1 MLTDPENYSYDYT
14 KQLIESIQDIETQRW
29 ACLLYGTGARVSEA
43 KGIRVCDVTFQ
54 DKVDGN
60 KYLVIRCPVFKKHD
74 ELKHFRQAPIRM
86 DEDWLVSPILSLTRL
101 AGEPTS
107 TNLIVTAHRA
117 TIYRKLVAA
126 LNINPHGFRK
136 LRATHLSNK
145 FGFNEAKLVRF
156 FAWQDFRPASSYA
169 KANLGDIM
177 Y

>member
-107 TNLIVTAHRA
+107 TNLIVSAHRA
-117 TIYRKLVAA
+117 TIYRKLVLLKKLAPENA
-126 LNINPHGFRK
+126 WLKKLLRENVFKGERFLERRDFDIEKFKMELNQELKK
-136 LRATHLSNK
+136 L
-145 FGFNEAKLVRF
+145 
-156 FAWQDFRPASSYA
+156 
-169 KANLGDIM
+169 M
-177 Y
+177 